1 MCLAIPMK
9 LITRREWD
17 GAAELR
23 GVQRTV
29 SLLLCPEAE
38 PGDFVLVHAGFAIGV
53 VDAEEAERT
62 LAVIDSTLEHEQEPS
77 A

>member
-9 LITRREWD
+9 LLERREWD

-23 GVQRTV
+23 GVRRQI
-29 SLLLCPEAE
+29 SLLLCPEAA

-53 VDAEEAERT
+53 LDADEAQRT
-62 LAVIDSTLEHEQEPS
+62 LDVIDEALEQEANP
-77 A
+77 

>member
-9 LITRREWD
+9 LLERREWD

-23 GVQRTV
+23 GVRREV
-29 SLLLCPEAE
+29 SLLLCPEAA

-53 VDAEEAERT
+53 MDADEARRT
-62 LAVIDSTLEHEQEPS
+62 LDLIDEALEKEAS
-77 A
+77 S